1 MKYLGVDYY
10 PEHWGLDLLDQDLE
24 DIKALGCNLIRIG
37 DFAWDIFE
45 PEEGVYDFT
54 FFDEVLR
61 RVKAHGLK
69 VLMCTPTA
77 TMPVWLYEKY
87 PSIRFHDET
96 GYEQPF
102 GARRSYCMNSDIY
115 LEKCAGIVRA
125 MAEHYKDEDTIVAYQ
140 MDNEIGH
147 EGSDW
152 CFCDNCKEKFHEYL
166 SEKYNGDINEL
177 NRRWGTHFWAHTYH
191 NFKQIP
197 LPKKAFVAHN
207 PSLRLEWE
215 RFKSKSAVQFLA
227 QQYKI
232 LKEVSPD
239 KTVIHDFSGGC
250 WSKHYDHFEVAKHM
264 DIVAYNNYPV
274 WGGQKKAMEDYEIAF
289 TLDTARGYKNKDF
302 WVTEAIMGA
311 QGHDVIG
318 KAPKPDEAPKWS
330 HLAITHG
337 AESIIFFRYRG
348 YNRGAE
354 QFCFGIVDADNEKRR
369 RYYETQKFF
378 SEAAK
383 RIVPERKKEACLIYD
398 FDSAAA
404 FRIQRQS
411 DTMDY
416 EKEAQKLYRPFFER
430 NITVDILSSES
441 DLSGYRYILLP
452 AMIVM
457 KPEFKKRLKEYV
469 RNGAKLIMTFR
480 TAWKDEDNNLEFGK
494 RLPADLSDLSGCMI
508 EEHEAL
514 LTDQYIT
521 CDYNGKIGKGEV
533 FEECLTLTTAK
544 PLFTYTDSAFGAFAG
559 GAVNRY
565 GAGTCYYLG
574 TSLSYEML
582 NTLIEDII
590 RETV

>member
-24 DIKALGCNLIRIG
+24 DIKALGCNLIRIA
-37 DFAWDIFE
+37 DFAWDILE

-54 FFDEVLR
+54 FFDEVIR
-61 RVKAHGLK
+61 HVKAHGLK
-69 VLMCTPTA
+69 ILMCTPTA
-77 TMPVWLYEKY
+77 TMPIWLYEKY

-115 LEKCAGIVRA
+115 LEKCAGITRA
-125 MAEHYKDEDTIVAYQ
+125 LAEHYKDEDTIVAYQ

-152 CFCDNCKEKFHEYL
+152 CFCDNCKEKFHKYL
-166 SEKYNGDINEL
+166 EEKYHGDIKEL
-177 NRRWGTHFWAHTYH
+177 NERWGTHFWAHTYQ

-197 LPKKAFVAHN
+197 LPRKAFVAHN

-215 RFKSKSAVQFLA
+215 RFKSQSAVNFLK
-227 QQYKI
+227 QQYLI
-232 LKEVSPD
+232 LKEVSPE

-250 WSKHYDHFEVAKHM
+250 WSKHYDHFEAAKYM

-274 WGGQKKAMEDYEIAF
+274 WGGQSEAMKDYEIAF

-318 KAPKPDEAPKWS
+318 KAPKPKEAPKWS
-330 HLAITHG
+330 HLAISHG
-337 AESIIFFRYRG
+337 AETIIFFRYRG
-348 YNRGAE
+348 YNKGAE

-369 RYYETQKFF
+369 RYYETQEFF

-383 RIVPERKKEACLIYD
+383 RDCPQRKKEACLIYD

-416 EKEAQKLYRPFFER
+416 EKEAQKLYRPFFDR
-430 NITVDILSSES
+430 NITVDILNAKS
-441 DLSGYRYILLP
+441 DLSGYKYILLP

-457 KPEFKKRLKEYV
+457 KPDFKERLKQYAAE
-469 RNGAKLIMTFR
+469 GATIIMTFR

-494 RLPADLSDLSGCMI
+494 RLPADLSDLTGCVI

-514 LTDQYIT
+514 LTGQSAKVRYKDT
-521 CDYNGKIGKGEV
+521 HGKGEV
-533 FEECLTLTTAK
+533 FEECLTLKGAT
-544 PLFTYTDSAFGAFAG
+544 PLLMYEDSSFGEYPAATVHTYGKG
-559 GAVNRY
+559 KCV
-565 GAGTCYYLG
+565 YLG
-574 TSLSYEML
+574 TSLEAPLLDKVISDL
-582 NTLIEDII
+582 L
-590 RETV
+590 